1 MIDNNDSP
9 FHKAN
14 EYSPARDLTNLADE
28 YFKEFRRQSSKP
40 ALSNLEHKRMVEV
53 TDSELALLY
62 ITVKTI
68 LKILKGL
75 KDQKEEVIQKLEA
88 LNNKLEKE
96 LEKAK
101 IV

>member
-28 YFKEFRRQSSKP
+28 YFKEFRRLSSKP

-53 TDSELALLY
+53 TDSELTLLY

-68 LKILKGL
+68 LDILKGL

-88 LNNKLEKE
+88 LNSKLEKE

-101 IV
+101 IA